1 MMIPADSPP
10 PSCFGPAA
18 GDAPAGRDRGGRVR
32 RPPSA
37 HDGST
42 ERGQDD
48 AGPGVGSPDEAGRGH
63 PPHGADGRTD
73 RQAPWT
79 FWSDF
84 RSACPTVLGTKL
96 GSATQPQ
103 PCHYGR
109 VKRPHRDAIWRDR
122 SNFISPRPGHGLL
135 ERTGAIRK
143 EVGLI
148 AVSHSIASLQEL
160 IVHTTGP
167 GDANRLYIYTAS
179 PGRLI
184 RPQDTAE
191 VGR

>member
-42 ERGQDD
+42 GRGQDD

-84 RSACPTVLGTKL
+84 RSACPTVLGTRL
-96 GSATQPQ
+96 GSATQPHWPSILPVMRCDICRWCLLRARVMRYSSEAGSLRIWIQ
-103 PCHYGR
+103 PSGHHHDSDNRGLELGHERLGR
-109 VKRPHRDAIWRDR
+109 THGAAHRCRY
-122 SNFISPRPGHGLL
+122 SGH
-135 ERTGAIRK
+135 
-143 EVGLI
+143 
-148 AVSHSIASLQEL
+148 
-160 IVHTTGP
+160 
-167 GDANRLYIYTAS
+167 
-179 PGRLI
+179 
-184 RPQDTAE
+184 
-191 VGR
+191 